1 MTDYQPYAN
10 EVMTPQWQGEAQNRI
25 DAFMGQKAAEINA
38 AKSPQPDPQTEFN
51 NALAT
56 YQAQNGVSQ
65 GQNQDQGAIIKQA
78 AAAGHTGAQ
87 NLYKRAASITADPDQ
102 QDALVKA
109 VVDHPNEIDTN
120 NSFQVMTTMA
130 QAYKQYGMGQQTIP
144 QMPSRE
150 QISMQDLGNIA
161 SGKGTNFLG
170 LQQGA
175 AQDIAKIQL
184 EQAKAKRDYEYLTS
198 GGKTPAAI
206 QLANEIEKARALN
219 TPEGDKRVLDLMQ
232 MQKILKLDN
241 GQIMT
246 DNGVQNLAG
255 FTGATQDTAN
265 AKQTG
270 HNISDLAY
278 KPTIAGDEEAAKQQ
292 AQISAAA
299 ELERQKKLGSGDI
312 TDVSKRDTG
321 RNQVTTIASAMRQ
334 KYIDLKQ
341 KGAAVS
347 TQNSTMD
354 NLSASMRQS
363 TVGQY
368 VGRRAGTE
376 EQSIRNQIN
385 MQLPNLINSIRS
397 ASGMSAK
404 AMDSNTE
411 LQFYLKMAS
420 DPSVDIESNLAAL
433 DTIEKQYGVSA
444 GGISTT
450 VPTTTSSKLTPAE
463 QSELDALRKKYGR

>member
-1 MTDYQPYAN
+1 
-10 EVMTPQWQGEAQNRI
+10 
-25 DAFMGQKAAEINA
+25 
-38 AKSPQPDPQTEFN
+38 
-51 NALAT
+51 
-56 YQAQNGVSQ
+56 
-65 GQNQDQGAIIKQA
+65 
-78 AAAGHTGAQ
+78 
-87 NLYKRAASITADPDQ
+87 
-102 QDALVKA
+102 
-109 VVDHPNEIDTN
+109 
-120 NSFQVMTTMA
+120 
-130 QAYKQYGMGQQTIP
+130 
-144 QMPSRE
+144 
-150 QISMQDLGNIA
+150 
-161 SGKGTNFLG
+161 
-170 LQQGA
+170 
-175 AQDIAKIQL
+175 
-184 EQAKAKRDYEYLTS
+184 
-198 GGKTPAAI
+198 
-206 QLANEIEKARALN
+206 
-219 TPEGDKRVLDLMQ
+219 
-232 MQKILKLDN
+232 
-241 GQIMT
+241 
-246 DNGVQNLAG
+246 
-255 FTGATQDTAN
+255 
-265 AKQTG
+265 
-270 HNISDLAY
+270 
-278 KPTIAGDEEAAKQQ
+278 
-292 AQISAAA
+292 
-299 ELERQKKLGSGDI
+299 
-312 TDVSKRDTG
+312 
-321 RNQVTTIASAMRQ
+321 MRQ